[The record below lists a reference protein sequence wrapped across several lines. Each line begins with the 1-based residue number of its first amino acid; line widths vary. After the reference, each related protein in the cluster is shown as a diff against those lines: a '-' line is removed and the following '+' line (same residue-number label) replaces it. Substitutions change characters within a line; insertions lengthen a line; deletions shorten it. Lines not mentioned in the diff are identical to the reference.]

1 MKEYLFVVMVAAIIT
16 YAATPLMRTLAIR
29 LKAYTPVRDRD
40 VHRIP
45 IPRLGGVAMLLGF
58 GSAVLVA
65 HKLPF
70 LRQVFDTGGELWG
83 VLAGAGLVCLV
94 GAIDDV
100 RELGALTKLAGQ
112 LLAAGVM
119 AFEGVQ
125 LFSLPLGESTVLPGP

>member
-1 MKEYLFVVMVAAIIT
+1 MREYLFVVMVAAIIT
-16 YAATPLMRTLAIR
+16 YAATPLMRSLAIR

-45 IPRLGGVAMLLGF
+45 IPRLGGGAMLLGF

-70 LRQVFDTGGELWG
+70 LRQVFVGGELWG

-100 RELGALTKLAGQ
+100 RELGALTK
-112 LLAAGVM
+112 
-119 AFEGVQ
+119 F
-125 LFSLPLGESTVLPGP
+125 